1 MPNNSGLM
9 KKNLPLINKYGGAEF
24 WFEASM
30 QFLEGDWK
38 SN

>member
-9 KKNLPLINKYGGAEF
+9 KKNLPINKHGGAEF